1 MFRRL
6 LTFSICFLTFSITIY
21 AQKTIEQAIPGTTVT
36 ISMTGIPAGSLLMG
50 SPTNEKGRN
59 TNEGPPKKVSLDS
72 FSISTYEISYEQ
84 YILYQDPNSEPEPKL
99 DAISRP
105 SPPYIDF
112 TQGMGKQGG
121 FPANSMSPYAA
132 LTYCKWLYE
141 KTGVF
146 YRLPTEAEWEYA
158 ARAGSNEMYP
168 FGKKNTILKEYAWFS
183 NNSDDKYQKIGQLK
197 PNAWGLYD
205 MLGNV
210 AEWTMDEYTDD
221 YFTKIGNNTANPL
234 IEPSNI
240 RALHT
245 VRGGSYQDKPEALRP
260 AARVKQD
267 PVWNRRDPQIP
278 RSKWWN
284 TDAPF
289 VGFRIVKPAKQPS
302 KEEVNAF
309 FDKYLTVK

>member
-6 LTFSICFLTFSITIY
+6 TLLLFVVLSAFTVAL
-21 AQKTIEQAIPGTTVT
+21 AQKTVEQPIPGTSIT
-36 ISMTGIPAGSLLMG
+36 ISMTELPAGSFLMG
-50 SPTNEKGRN
+50 SPANEKGRK
-59 TNEGPPKKVSLDS
+59 TPEGPQKQVQLDA
-72 FSISTYEISYEQ
+72 FAISTYEISYEQ
-84 YILYQDPNSEPEPKL
+84 YILYQDKNAEPEPKL

-112 TQGMGKQGG
+112 TQGMGKQGN
-121 FPANSMSPYAA
+121 FPANSLSPYAA

-158 ARAGSNEMYP
+158 ARAGSNEIYP
-168 FGKKNTILKEYAWFS
+168 FGKKSNVLKEYAWYKD
-183 NNSDDKYQKIGQLK
+183 NSEDKYHKIGQLK

-210 AEWTMDEYTDD
+210 AEWTMDEYEEE
-221 YFTKIGNNTANPL
+221 YFIKIGDNPTNPL
-234 IEPSNI
+234 LEPDHI

-245 VRGGSYQDKPEALRP
+245 VRGGSYQDKPEDLRP
-260 AARVKQD
+260 AARLKQD

-278 RSKWWN
+278 KSKWWN

-289 VGFRIVKPAKQPS
+289 IGFRIVKPAQQPS
-302 KEEVNAF
+302 KEMANAF
-309 FDKYLTVK
+309 FDKYLKE

>member
-1 MFRRL
+1 MFCRL
-6 LTFSICFLTFSITIY
+6 PLFCITILSFSIAANAQTTFE
-21 AQKTIEQAIPGTTVT
+21 QKIPGTTVT
-36 ISMTGIPAGSLLMG
+36 ISMTEIPAGNFLMG
-50 SPTNEKGRN
+50 SPTNEKNRKD
-59 TNEGPPKKVSLDS
+59 NEGPQTQISLDA
-72 FSISTYEISYEQ
+72 FAISTYEVSYEQ
-84 YILYQDPNSEPEPKL
+84 YILFQDKNSEPEPTI
-99 DAISRP
+99 DGISRP

-132 LTYCKWLYE
+132 LTFCKWLYE

-158 ARAGSNEMYP
+158 CRAGSTEMYP
-168 FGKKNTILKEYAWFS
+168 FGKNAKQLKEYAWFAD
-183 NNSDDKYQKIGQLK
+183 NSDDKYHEIGQLK

-210 AEWTMDEYTDD
+210 AEWTMDEYDD
-221 YFTKIGNNTANPL
+221 NYFTKISNNLNNPFV
-234 IEPSNI
+234 EPNNI

-245 VRGGSYQDKPEALRP
+245 VKGGSYQDEPETLRP
-260 AARVKQD
+260 AARLKQN

-278 RSKWWN
+278 KSKWWN

-289 VGFRIVKPAKQPS
+289 VGFRIVKPLKQPN
-302 KEEVNAF
+302 KEEANAF
-309 FDKYLTVK
+309 YDKHLKE

>member
-6 LTFSICFLTFSITIY
+6 TLCYLSILFFSIASNAQNTFE
-21 AQKTIEQAIPGTTVT
+21 QKIPGTSVT
-36 ISMTGIPAGSLLMG
+36 IPMTELQAGNFLMG
-50 SPTNEKGRN
+50 SPANEKNRKD
-59 TNEGPPKKVSLDS
+59 NEGPQAQISLDA
-72 FSISTYEISYEQ
+72 FAISTYEVSYEQ
-84 YILYQDPNSEPEPKL
+84 YILFQDKSAEPEPKI

-141 KTGVF
+141 KTGIF

-158 ARAGSNEMYP
+158 CRAGSTEIYP
-168 FGKKNTILKEYAWFS
+168 FGKNAKQLKEYAWFS
-183 NNSDDKYQKIGQLK
+183 DNSDDKYHKIGQLK

-210 AEWTMDEYTDD
+210 AEWTMDEYDD
-221 YFTKIGNNTANPL
+221 NYFTKISNNLNNPL
-234 IEPSNI
+234 IEPNNI

-245 VRGGSYQDKPEALRP
+245 VKGGSYQDEPETLRP
-260 AARVKQD
+260 AARLKQN

-278 RSKWWN
+278 KSKWWN

-289 VGFRIVKPAKQPS
+289 VGFRIVKPLKQPN
-302 KEEVNAF
+302 KEEANAF
-309 FDKYLTVK
+309 YDKYLKE

>member
-1 MFRRL
+1 ML
-6 LTFSICFLTFSITIY
+6 LFSICFLSLSIVIN
-21 AQKTIEQAIPGTTVT
+21 AQKTFEQSIPGTTVT
-36 ISMTGIPAGSLLMG
+36 IALTEIPAGSFLMS
-50 SPTNEKGRN
+50 SPANEKGRKN
-59 TNEGPPKKVSLDS
+59 NEGLPKQITLDA
-72 FSISTYEISYEQ
+72 FAIGTYEISYEQ
-84 YILYQDPNSEPEPKL
+84 YILFQDKNAEPEPKL

-158 ARAGSNEMYP
+158 ARAGSKEMYP
-168 FGKKNTILKEYAWFS
+168 FGKKSNVLKEYAWFS
-183 NNSDDKYQKIGQLK
+183 DNSGDKYQKIGQLK

-210 AEWTMDEYTDD
+210 AEWSMDEYYDD
-221 YFTKIGNNTANPL
+221 YFTKIGNNTTNPF
-234 IEPSNI
+234 IDYNNI

-245 VRGGSYQDKPEALRP
+245 VRGGSYQSKPEELRP

-278 RSKWWN
+278 KSKWWN

-289 VGFRIVKPAKQPS
+289 VGFRIVKPAQQPS
-302 KEEVNAF
+302 KEEANAF
-309 FDKYLTVK
+309 YDKYLK

>member
-1 MFRRL
+1 MLRHSYIIGGF
-6 LTFSICFLTFSITIY
+6 CFLLSY
-21 AQKTIEQAIPGTTVT
+21 SLPAQKTFEQAISGTSVT
-36 ISMTGIPAGSLLMG
+36 IAMTELPGGSFLMG
-50 SPTNEKGRN
+50 SAAKEKGRQP
-59 TNEGPPKKVSLDS
+59 NEGQQQVTVDA
-72 FSISTYEISYEQ
+72 FAIGTYEITYEQ
-84 YILYQDPNSEPEPKL
+84 YIIFQDKNSEPEPKL

-112 TQGMGKQGG
+112 TQGMGKHGG
-121 FPANSMSPYAA
+121 FPANSMSAYAA

-158 ARAGSNEMYP
+158 ARAGGTEVYP
-168 FGKKNTILKEYAWFS
+168 FGKNAKELKNYAWYS
-183 NNSDDKYQKIGQLK
+183 ENSTDKYQKVGQLK

-210 AEWTMDEYTDD
+210 MEWTMDEYQED
-221 YFTKIGNNTANPL
+221 YFTKVSNNSQNPFMDYN
-234 IEPSNI
+234 NI

-245 VRGGSYQDKPEALRP
+245 LKGGSYQSKAEDLRP

-278 RSKWWN
+278 KSKWWN

-289 VGFRIVKPAKQPS
+289 VGFRLVKPAKQPTPA
-302 KEEVNAF
+302 EANAF
-309 FDKYLTVK
+309 YDKYLKG

>member
-1 MFRRL
+1 MFWRL
-6 LTFSICFLTFSITIY
+6 MLLCFLVLSFFNISNAQQTF
-21 AQKTIEQAIPGTTVT
+21 EQTIPGTSVT
-36 ISMTGIPAGSLLMG
+36 ILMTEIPAGSFLMG
-50 SPTNEKGRN
+50 SPEKEKSRKS
-59 TNEGPPKKVSLDS
+59 NEGGQKQVTLDA
-72 FSISTYEISYEQ
+72 FAIGTYEISYEQ
-84 YILYQDPNSEPEPKL
+84 YILFQDPNSEPEPKL

-121 FPANSMSPYAA
+121 FPANSMSAYAA

-141 KTGVF
+141 KTGIF

-158 ARAGSNEMYP
+158 CRAGGTETYP
-168 FGKKNTILKEYAWFS
+168 FGKNAKELKTYAWFS
-183 NNSDDKYQKIGQLK
+183 DNSDDKYQKIGQLK

-205 MLGNV
+205 ILGNV
-210 AEWTMDEYTDD
+210 TEWTMDEYTDD
-221 YFTKIGNNTANPL
+221 YFTKIGNNSSNPF
-234 IEPSNI
+234 IDYNNI

-245 VRGGSYQDKPEALRP
+245 VRGGSYQSKAEDLRP
-260 AARVKQD
+260 AARLKQD

-278 RSKWWN
+278 KSKWWN

-302 KEEVNAF
+302 KEEANAF
-309 FDKYLTVK
+309 FDKYLKG

>member
-1 MFRRL
+1 MLGKL
-6 LTFSICFLTFSITIY
+6 LLGLSFSFFLSSVDAQNTF
-21 AQKTIEQAIPGTTVT
+21 EQIIPGTTVK
-36 ISMTGIPAGSLLMG
+36 ISMTELPSGIFLMG
-50 SPTNEKGRN
+50 SPPKEKGRQAH
-59 TNEGPPKKVSLDS
+59 EGPQQQVTLDA
-72 FSISTYEISYEQ
+72 FAIGTYEITYEQ
-84 YILYQDPNSEPEPKL
+84 YILFQDPNSEPDPKI
-99 DAISRP
+99 DGISRP

-132 LTYCKWLYE
+132 LTFCKWLYE

-158 ARAGSNEMYP
+158 ARAGGKETYP
-168 FGKKNTILKEYAWFS
+168 FGKKDKELNEYAWFRDNS
-183 NNSDDKYQKIGQLK
+183 NDKYHKIGQLK

-210 AEWTMDEYTDD
+210 AEWTMDAYTED
-221 YFTKIGNNTANPL
+221 YFTSIVNNPVNPL
-234 IEPSNI
+234 IEPNNI

-245 VRGGSYQDKPEALRP
+245 LRGGSYQDGPEMLRP
-260 AARVKQD
+260 AARLKQD

-278 RSKWWN
+278 KSKWWN

-289 VGFRIVKPAKQPS
+289 AGYRIVKPAKQPS
-302 KEEVNAF
+302 KEEANAF
-309 FDKYLTVK
+309 YDKYLKG

>member
-1 MFRRL
+1 MFRRML
-6 LTFSICFLTFSITIY
+6 LFSICFLSLSIVIN
-21 AQKTIEQAIPGTTVT
+21 AQKTFEQSIPGTTVT
-36 ISMTGIPAGSLLMG
+36 IALTEIPAGSFLMS
-50 SPTNEKGRN
+50 SPANEKGRKN
-59 TNEGPPKKVSLDS
+59 NEGLPKQITLDA
-72 FSISTYEISYEQ
+72 FAIGTYEISYEQ
-84 YILYQDPNSEPEPKL
+84 YILFQDKNAEPEPKL

-158 ARAGSNEMYP
+158 ARAGSKEMYP
-168 FGKKNTILKEYAWFS
+168 FGKKSNVLKEYAWFS
-183 NNSDDKYQKIGQLK
+183 DNSGDKYQKIGQLK

-210 AEWTMDEYTDD
+210 AEWSMDEYYDD
-221 YFTKIGNNTANPL
+221 YFTKIGNNTTNPF
-234 IEPSNI
+234 IDYNNI

-245 VRGGSYQDKPEALRP
+245 VRGGSYQSKPEELRP

-278 RSKWWN
+278 KSKWWN

-289 VGFRIVKPAKQPS
+289 VGFRIVKPTKQPS
-302 KEEVNAF
+302 KEGANAF
-309 FDKYLTVK
+309 YDKYLK

>member
-1 MFRRL
+1 MVRRYWILSSFL
-6 LTFSICFLTFSITIY
+6 LCSILQLQ
-21 AQKTIEQAIPGTTVT
+21 AQKTFEQTIPGTSVT
-36 ISMTGIPAGSLLMG
+36 ISMTELPGGSFLMG
-50 SPTNEKGRN
+50 SSNKEKGRQA
-59 TNEGPPKKVSLDS
+59 NEGQQQVTLAP
-72 FSISTYEISYEQ
+72 FAIGTYEITYEQ
-84 YILYQDPNSEPEPKL
+84 YIIFQDKNSEPEPKL

-121 FPANSMSPYAA
+121 FPANSLSAYAA

-158 ARAGSNEMYP
+158 ARAGSTETYP
-168 FGKKNTILKEYAWFS
+168 FGKKDKELNEYAWFKD
-183 NNSDDKYQKIGQLK
+183 NSKDKYQKIGQLK

-210 AEWTMDEYTDD
+210 MEWIMDEYQDN
-221 YFTKIGNNTANPL
+221 YFTKISNNSTNPF
-234 IEPSNI
+234 IDYNNI

-245 VRGGSYQDKPEALRP
+245 LKGGSYQDEAATLRP

-278 RSKWWN
+278 KSKWWN

-289 VGFRIVKPAKQPS
+289 VGFRIVKPAKQPT
-302 KEEVNAF
+302 KEEANAF
-309 FDKYLTVK
+309 YDKYLKG

>member
-1 MFRRL
+1 MYRQSTL
-6 LTFSICFLTFSITIY
+6 LFFLILSVFTATP
-21 AQKTIEQAIPGTTVT
+21 AQKTLEQSIPGTPVT
-36 ISMTGIPAGSLLMG
+36 ITLTALPAGSFLMG
-50 SPTNEKGRN
+50 SPANEKGRKP
-59 TNEGPPKKVSLDS
+59 NEGPQTPVTLDA

-84 YILYQDPNSEPEPKL
+84 YILYQDKTAEPEPKL

-121 FPANSMSPYAA
+121 FPANSLSPYAA

-158 ARAGSNEMYP
+158 ARAGSREIYP
-168 FGKKNTILKEYAWFS
+168 FGKKSNALKEYAWYKD
-183 NNSDDKYQKIGQLK
+183 NSEDRYHRIGQLK
-197 PNAWGLYD
+197 SNNWGLYD

-210 AEWTMDEYTDD
+210 GEWTMDEYTDD
-221 YFTKIGNNTANPL
+221 YLTKISNNPTNPL
-234 IEPSNI
+234 IEPRNI

-245 VRGGSYQDKPEALRP
+245 VRGGSYQDKPEDLRP
-260 AARVKQD
+260 AARLKQD

-278 RSKWWN
+278 KSKWWN

-289 VGFRIVKPAKQPS
+289 VGFRIVKPAQQPT
-302 KEEVNAF
+302 KEEANAF
-309 FDKYLTVK
+309 FDKYLKE

>member
-1 MFRRL
+1 MSFVA
-6 LTFSICFLTFSITIY
+6 TFLIFNFLNAQRTF
-21 AQKTIEQAIPGTTVT
+21 EQAIPGTTVT
-36 ISMTGIPAGSLLMG
+36 IQLTELPAGSFLMG
-50 SPTNEKGRN
+50 SPANEKNRQ
-59 TNEGPPKKVSLDS
+59 TNEGPQAQVSLDA
-72 FSISTYEISYEQ
+72 FAISTYEISYEQ

-112 TQGMGKQGG
+112 TQGMGKHGG

-132 LTYCKWLYE
+132 LTFCRWLYE

-158 ARAGSNEMYP
+158 ARAGSKETYP
-168 FGKKNTILKEYAWFS
+168 FGKKSNILKEYAWF
-183 NNSDDKYQKIGQLK
+183 NENSEDKYHKIGQLK
-197 PNAWGLYD
+197 PNVWGLYD

-210 AEWTMDEYTDD
+210 AEWTMDEYADD
-221 YFTKIGNNTANPL
+221 YFTKIGKTAYNPF
-234 IEPSNI
+234 IEPTNI

-245 VRGGSYQDKPEALRP
+245 VKGGSYQSPSEDLRP
-260 AARVKQD
+260 AARLKQD

-278 RSKWWN
+278 KSKWWN

-302 KEEVNAF
+302 KEEAQAF
-309 FDKYLTVK
+309 FDKYLKEK